1 MAVQKI
7 IFWTASFKIKTME
20 TQNNSFH
27 SQNNE
32 KIFTMKASQKYL
44 IITNLSGLILG
55 SLIVFLFRKE
65 KILFFL
71 TFTILLIYMVGDF
84 LIWLK
89 IGIREIWI
97 NDKEIIFLK
106 GNKKEKITINFKEIK
121 DIDFFDKLGRR
132 IINIII
138 EDGKKIKLT
147 PYITFFSGKRIR
159 ITDDAFNDKEF
170 SNFVE
175 KLKNIELRIKSQAI
189 K

>member
-1 MAVQKI
+1 
-7 IFWTASFKIKTME
+7 ME

-32 KIFTMKASQKYL
+32 KIFTMKASQKFL

-55 SLIVFLFRKE
+55 ALIVFLFRKE

-71 TFTILLIYMVGDF
+71 AFTILLIYMVGDF

-97 NDKEIIFLK
+97 NDREIIFLK
-106 GNKKEKITINFKEIK
+106 GKNKEKILIDFKEIK
-121 DIDFFDKLGRR
+121 EIDFFEKFGRR
-132 IINIII
+132 IINIMI
-138 EDGKKIKLT
+138 EDGKTIKLT

-170 SNFVE
+170 SAFVE
-175 KLKNIELRIKSQAI
+175 KLKNIHIKNESI
-189 K
+189 KT